1 MNEVLSVANLDFSYR
16 NEKLL
21 RNINF
26 NINEGDFVG
35 ITGANGSG
43 KSTLLKLILGFL
55 KPDKGEINFI
65 GGKKDFT
72 IGYVPQNNH
81 EKSISFP
88 ITAYEIVSMNVRADG
103 ENSSDEKIENALS
116 LVEMNDK
123 KYYDYNK
130 MSGGEQERVMI
141 AKALAN
147 EPKILIFDE
156 PTAGLDQESKEN
168 LFRLLKHL
176 NSHHKITILVVTHEL
191 EFTRDYFNRIF
202 RLESEFVEV
211 KNV

>member
-1 MNEVLSVANLDFSYR
+1 MSEVLSVTNLDFSYR

-55 KPDKGEINFI
+55 KPDRGEINFVS
-65 GGKKDFT
+65 GKKDFT

-88 ITAYEIVSMNVRADG
+88 ITAYEIISMNVRADG

-168 LFRLLKHL
+168 LFQLLKHL